1 MENLL
6 NVRNIKEICSMKI
19 IPLKE
24 GNFSASKTKDFTLL
38 TEENFDKVGGIKMS
52 VQPFLIITEN
62 DHILLDAGIGWK
74 NESGTTVISEILKRE
89 NIHPDQITKL
99 LLSHL
104 HKDHIDGAVTVTDNG
119 FKATFP
125 DAQIYIQKRELD
137 FAMEKKG
144 NPSFDFTILE
154 QLVQLPNITWME
166 EDEGQIT
173 DEISYEVVGGHTPF
187 MQVFWIRE
195 NGETA
200 FYGADD
206 LPQASYLKYHVAYKS
221 DFDGRKAMEL
231 RLKWEKEAKEN
242 RWKVLLYHDLERNVI
257 EIKKKN
263 GLNFIKPFINIKF
276 RRNIE
281 FLSDPVF
288 PVLYRLRCYKN
299 TSCNFLSGHIELK
312 VNTKDQFRIFK
323 GRLYSG

>member
-1 MENLL
+1 MD
-6 NVRNIKEICSMKI
+6 VRNIKEICSMKI

-62 DHILLDAGIGWK
+62 DYILLDAGIGWK

-104 HKDHIDGAVTVTDNG
+104 HKDHIEGAVTVTDND
-119 FKATFP
+119 FEATFP
-125 DAQIYIQKRELD
+125 NAQIYIQKRELD
-137 FAMEKKG
+137 FAMENKG

-154 QLVQLPNITWME
+154 QLIQLPDIIWM
-166 EDEGQIT
+166 DGDQGQIT

-242 RWKVLLYHDLERNVI
+242 RWKVLLYHDLERAVI
-257 EIKKKN
+257 EI
-263 GLNFIKPFINIKF
+263 
-276 RRNIE
+276 
-281 FLSDPVF
+281 
-288 PVLYRLRCYKN
+288 
-299 TSCNFLSGHIELK
+299 
-312 VNTKDQFRIFK
+312 
-323 GRLYSG
+323 

>member
-1 MENLL
+1 
-6 NVRNIKEICSMKI
+6 MKI

-62 DHILLDAGIGWK
+62 DYILLDAGIGWK

-104 HKDHIDGAVTVTDNG
+104 HKDHIEGAVTVTDND
-119 FKATFP
+119 FEATFP
-125 DAQIYIQKRELD
+125 NAQIYIQKRELD
-137 FAMEKKG
+137 FAMENKG

-154 QLVQLPNITWME
+154 QLIQLPDIIWM
-166 EDEGQIT
+166 DGDQGQIT

-242 RWKVLLYHDLERNVI
+242 RWKVLLYHDLERAVI
-257 EIKKKN
+257 EI
-263 GLNFIKPFINIKF
+263 
-276 RRNIE
+276 
-281 FLSDPVF
+281 
-288 PVLYRLRCYKN
+288 
-299 TSCNFLSGHIELK
+299 
-312 VNTKDQFRIFK
+312 
-323 GRLYSG
+323 

>member
-6 NVRNIKEICSMKI
+6 DVRNIKEICSMKI

-62 DHILLDAGIGWK
+62 DYILLDAGIGWK

-104 HKDHIDGAVTVTDNG
+104 HKDHIEGAVTVTDND
-119 FKATFP
+119 FEATFP
-125 DAQIYIQKRELD
+125 NAQIYIQKRELD
-137 FAMEKKG
+137 FAMENKG

-154 QLVQLPNITWME
+154 QLIQLPDIIWMD
-166 EDEGQIT
+166 EDQGQIT

-187 MQVFWIRE
+187 MQVFWIKE

-242 RWKVLLYHDLERNVI
+242 HWKVLLYHDLERAVI
-257 EIKKKN
+257 EI
-263 GLNFIKPFINIKF
+263 
-276 RRNIE
+276 
-281 FLSDPVF
+281 
-288 PVLYRLRCYKN
+288 
-299 TSCNFLSGHIELK
+299 
-312 VNTKDQFRIFK
+312 
-323 GRLYSG
+323 